1 LHSTVNP
8 RFDPVDPTYMRIAFL
23 LLLMGAG
30 AFRMV
35 SPPVQD
41 SEAGPP
47 IEIRL
52 NGDSDR
58 DLEMRINRVLSRYP
72 DMQRHRTTRFEILSD
87 MPSEDAALHGR
98 LLERAAHAVED
109 FCRRLKMP
117 LSETGGHKQGR
128 HLVIAFS
135 SRFDFLS
142 FAGWSDEIHARWL
155 AGYFSPARGHMVYH
169 HAGDNPAVRRVSD
182 RLAQFEARG
191 EPVDPAQLA
200 AIEHFV
206 DHQTASVVIHEAV
219 HMLLHQHAILT
230 ASKENPIWLVEGL
243 AGSFEPR
250 AATERFGPSR
260 RENGR
265 TQDFRR
271 HLSAGRVPSI
281 VSLLEATTTPS
292 DGLDRESFY
301 DGSAVLCSW
310 LVRNEPEGMA
320 EYIRGRKWDRTSS
333 NDGNNAD
340 GRAAFEAAFG
350 AIDKLERRW
359 LDAERSAA
367 GLPRY

>member
-1 LHSTVNP
+1 LKPADPEEPFALAQKDFNVLVNNP
-8 RFDPVDPTYMRIAFL
+8 RAYRQLTQFYVDV
-23 LLLMGAG
+23 G
-30 AFRMV
+30 
-35 SPPVQD
+35 
-41 SEAGPP
+41 
-47 IEIRL
+47 
-52 NGDSDR
+52 
-58 DLEMRINRVLSRYP
+58 LS
-72 DMQRHRTTRFEILSD
+72 
-87 MPSEDAALHGR
+87 
-98 LLERAAHAVED
+98 
-109 FCRRLKMP
+109 
-117 LSETGGHKQGR
+117 
-128 HLVIAFS
+128 
-135 SRFDFLS
+135 
-142 FAGWSDEIHARWL
+142 L
-155 AGYFSPARGHMVYH
+155 APELA
-169 HAGDNPAVRRVSD
+169 
-182 RLAQFEARG
+182 RLA
-191 EPVDPAQLA
+191 AQLA

-250 AATERFGPSR
+250 EATERFGPNR

-271 HLSAGRVPSI
+271 HLSEGRVPSI
-281 VSLLEATTTPS
+281 ASLLEATTTPS

-333 NDGNNAD
+333 NDAG

-359 LDAERSAA
+359 LNAERSAA